1 MPTVRFLR
9 EGIEV
14 EVEQGANLRHVAQ
27 EAGIDVYGKP
37 WSYGLNC
44 HGFGHCGTCR
54 VLVKN
59 DTMDGCS
66 DLSLMETLQFKIG
79 WPLSAIPLVNVF
91 DYIGREDELRLACQV
106 TVEDDVDVYTRPAIN
121 YYGQQDWQYAEDNP
135 ALSGGTLRSE
145 PSETP
150 FERSEMEELAGDG

>member
-27 EAGIDVYGKP
+27 EAGIEVYKKP

-54 VLVKN
+54 VLVRN

-91 DYIGREDELRLACQV
+91 DYIGREDELRLSCQV
-106 TVEDDVDVYTRPAIN
+106 TVEDDIDVYTRPAIN
-121 YYGQQDWQYAEDNP
+121 YYGEQDWQYSEENP
-135 ALSGGTLRSE
+135 ALAGRPLRSE
-145 PSETP
+145 PPDTP
-150 FERSEMEELAGDG
+150 FERSEMEELSEDG